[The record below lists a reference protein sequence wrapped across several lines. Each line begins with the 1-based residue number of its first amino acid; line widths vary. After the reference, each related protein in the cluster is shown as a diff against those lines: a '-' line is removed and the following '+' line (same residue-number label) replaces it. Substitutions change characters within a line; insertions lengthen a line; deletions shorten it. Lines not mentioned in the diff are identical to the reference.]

1 MPKPVA
7 MLLILLIGAV
17 ILMPVV
23 MALELD
29 PLPGD
34 FALTWNNHAYN
45 LPVLWSLCASGGLA
59 LLYSLYRR

>member
-7 MLLILLIGAV
+7 MLLIMLIGAV
-17 ILMPVV
+17 ILMPIV

-29 PLPGD
+29 PQPGD
-34 FALTWNNHAYN
+34 FVLSWNKHTYN
-45 LPVLWSLCASGGLA
+45 VPVLWSLCASGGLT

>member
-7 MLLILLIGAV
+7 LLLIMLIGAV
-17 ILMPVV
+17 ILVPVV

-29 PLPGD
+29 PMPGD
-34 FALTWNNHAYN
+34 FAFSVNKHTYN
-45 LPVLWSLCASGGLA
+45 VPVLWSLCASGGLT

>member
-1 MPKPVA
+1 MGKLVP
-7 MLLILLIGAV
+7 MLLILVLGAV
-17 ILMPVV
+17 ILAPVV

-34 FALTWNNHAYN
+34 FALSWNSQTYHV
-45 LPVLWSLCASGGLA
+45 PVIWSLCASGFLT

>member
-7 MLLILLIGAV
+7 LLLILLIGAV
-17 ILMPVV
+17 ILAPIV

-34 FALTWNNHAYN
+34 FAFSWNKHTYN
-45 LPVLWSLCASGGLA
+45 VPVLWSLCASGALT

>member
-29 PLPGD
+29 PQPGD
-34 FALTWNNHAYN
+34 FVLSWNKHTYN
-45 LPVLWSLCASGGLA
+45 VPVLWSLCASGGLT

>member
-7 MLLILLIGAV
+7 LLLILLIGAV
-17 ILMPVV
+17 ILAPVV

-29 PLPGD
+29 PMPGD
-34 FALTWNNHAYN
+34 FALSWNKHAYN
-45 LPVLWSLCASGGLA
+45 VPVLWSLCASGGLT

>member
-1 MPKPVA
+1 MPKLVGL
-7 MLLILLIGAV
+7 LLILLIGAV
-17 ILMPVV
+17 ILAPVV

-34 FALTWNNHAYN
+34 FALTWNKHAYHV
-45 LPVLWSLCASGGLA
+45 PVLWSLCASGGLT